1 MEELNNLEVI
11 FLSLVTIFLVIMS
24 LMGMRSLNRRLEE
37 WERHEINGKTFWTKR
52 K

>member
-24 LMGMRSLNRRLEE
+24 LMGMRSLNRRLED
-37 WERHEINGKTFWTKR
+37 WEQYEINGKTYWR
-52 K
+52 KK